1 MHFSDLAWDPDADSV
16 PRAWHVG
23 RYLRRYLDRH
33 LAPCPGFRL
42 RLGTRVVGAEPCGG
56 GGRGEEGRWKV
67 VLETDDGSRETALFD
82 HVVVASGH
90 FGEPIV
96 PVQALP
102 EPLRIPV
109 VHSSHYRHL
118 EGLLGTAPTPLKG
131 CILVVGGQM
140 SGVEIAGT
148 IASHLSAVANAPG
161 DQSALPGVEK
171 LTVHHLVQRPIWV
184 MPTFT
189 TPEPKAK
196 APPFLPLDFASYNT
210 NNRPVPLQNTQG
222 HITKDAAHAAH
233 AMFEHALGTDQAVFS
248 PLLRFDDD
256 AKAEPP
262 YLAVSDWYCDFVRSG
277 HIVLSKGK
285 LDTLRG
291 TTAVVSSPDGLDEV
305 HNVVAVVLATG
316 FDPSSSLGFLSQ
328 DTLRKLHHSPQ
339 HLAQPLALAFHG
351 THHPEVPGLGFV
363 GVYRSPYWGVI
374 QMQAKFLAELWSH
387 SSDALPKPM
396 WRKLAADDSVQR
408 TLALRDD
415 PRLSQFPMG
424 DYAWLMQE
432 FSEALSMERISIL
445 PALPSRLPSHPSGH
459 FSGTAQFLLR
469 DRTLDGLRCAGGPD
483 GADEDGGGMEYL
495 YVEDG
500 DFKTDAGFGFPATR
514 RYVWRYDERRDVLS
528 VWFAKPD
535 DPRRADYLFHE
546 VEFEQRQSGG
556 WGAKAGHLCIDDYYH
571 VRYTFAFEAVNLAE
585 WSIEYTVKGPR
596 KNYTIRGVYRR

>member
-1 MHFSDLAWDPDADSV
+1 
-16 PRAWHVG
+16 
-23 RYLRRYLDRH
+23 
-33 LAPCPGFRL
+33 
-42 RLGTRVVGAEPCGG
+42 
-56 GGRGEEGRWKV
+56 
-67 VLETDDGSRETALFD
+67 
-82 HVVVASGH
+82 
-90 FGEPIV
+90 
-96 PVQALP
+96 
-102 EPLRIPV
+102 
-109 VHSSHYRHL
+109 
-118 EGLLGTAPTPLKG
+118 
-131 CILVVGGQM
+131 
-140 SGVEIAGT
+140 
-148 IASHLSAVANAPG
+148 
-161 DQSALPGVEK
+161 
-171 LTVHHLVQRPIWV
+171 
-184 MPTFT
+184 
-189 TPEPKAK
+189 
-196 APPFLPLDFASYNT
+196 
-210 NNRPVPLQNTQG
+210 
-222 HITKDAAHAAH
+222 
-233 AMFEHALGTDQAVFS
+233 MFEHALGTDQAVFS

-445 PALPSRLPSHPSGH
+445 PTGLPLLSHNRQPLDMLTPSAYMSPTAGDDDVSVKEAAKSRQDTLDVCTRGLTTPRFVARAVFRSLLGTWKLERDLTSRLPSHPSGH